1 MQDLFKT
8 KKFQLETE
16 SSWKHLWSKPVF
28 DYLHSDHFDGERFKN
43 LEHHSLEQSR
53 FDLYK
58 WLFTRKRSEEHTSEL
73 QSRPHLVCRLLLE
86 KKKTSREIVCR
97 LLNVIR

>member
-8 KKFQLETE
+8 KNFSLRLSQLET
-16 SSWKHLWSKPVF
+16 SLVKPVF

-58 WLFTRKRSEEHTSEL
+58 WLFTRKSRTWEVNLEQERAEFFTSACFTTK
-73 QSRPHLVCRLLLE
+73 SAGSHFR
-86 KKKTSREIVCR
+86 
-97 LLNVIR
+97 

>member
-28 DYLHSDHFDGERFKN
+28 DYLHSDHFDGERFK
-43 LEHHSLEQSR
+43 R
-53 FDLYK
+53 CVCLYG
-58 WLFTRKRSEEHTSEL
+58 
-73 QSRPHLVCRLLLE
+73 RPHARGNNSLR
-86 KKKTSREIVCR
+86 
-97 LLNVIR
+97 N